1 MKHIITLMLAASL
14 SFNAGAKGSSNPS
27 DESFNQSVVRASER
41 VLMIPPERTAYAPDY
56 RPMVCLPQYEQ
67 ERRLASCKDDNGKNA
82 WQYMSDV
89 APTGF
94 KFSRFFLPHRYQ
106 VFVVFE
112 PK

>member
-1 MKHIITLMLAASL
+1 MKYFITLILAASV

-56 RPMVCLPQYEQ
+56 RPMVCLPHF
-67 ERRLASCKDDNGKNA
+67 SMFNGCKDDNGKNA
-82 WQYMSDV
+82 WKYMSDV

-94 KFSRFFLPHRYQ
+94 KFARFFLPHRYQ